1 MFCDALFDAVTIAV
15 SVVDQNHVYA
25 DSDPSLHFDAYPDKT
40 FYFDA
45 DPGPTFHF
53 DVEPD
58 PDSDPHQSY
67 ENLRPLLNTAPF

>member
-1 MFCDALFDAVTIAV
+1 M
-15 SVVDQNHVYA
+15 
-25 DSDPSLHFDAYPDKT
+25 HFDDNPDPT

-58 PDSDPHQSY
+58 PDSDPHRSY